1 MNPCM
6 AGLAQRHEVL
16 LVMRPALCQWQLM
29 VYFLH
34 RPQQSFL
41 LALLTERMLGCIA
54 VTDTLPC
61 PPIPTAYSRVAVVL
75 LVAAVLLPLMLLTEP
90 PFRQLR
96 ASGEGTRPLRFP
108 WHLPHLLIGIKK
120 APAGFFCSCEVPLD
134 IFSCY
139 QHTTSKTKCH
149 ARKVDTF
156 ISRTA

>member
-1 MNPCM
+1 M

-75 LVAAVLLPLMLLTEP
+75 PVAAVFLPRILLSQTPFPQLL
-90 PFRQLR
+90 
-96 ASGEGTRPLRFP
+96 ASREGTQPLQFP
-108 WHLPHLLIGIKK
+108 LELPPLPMGKK
-120 APAGFFCSCEVPLD
+120 KNAPECFW
-134 IFSCY
+134 FSERA
-139 QHTTSKTKCH
+139 T
-149 ARKVDTF
+149 
-156 ISRTA
+156 